1 VNDTA
6 VDSVSNQKIKTKIK
20 KKSSV
25 AETRKGII
33 LDRVSK
39 DIKRTKLDQFL
50 NKTIDVKHETF
61 FEETME
67 KMVLKINKIKGLL
80 NHTTTSIINRDFAKT
95 KKFVST
101 YSAKYESISAEY
113 KSYIYEEIECNSNRR
128 NEKYCELLTQVKK
141 NFGLLSDVVSD
152 YNLFTQTD
160 YVEIPSQDIKE
171 KNENLFIAKLR
182 SCSIVEEMI
191 NDNIYKEFGKSNTP
205 FNMGNTTAKKML
217 NKNRSVIIDKGF
229 RNVFIFYPR

>member
-1 VNDTA
+1 
-6 VDSVSNQKIKTKIK
+6 
-20 KKSSV
+20 
-25 AETRKGII
+25 
-33 LDRVSK
+33 LDK
-39 DIKRTKLDQFL
+39 FL
-50 NKTIDVKHETF
+50 NKTIDVKQESF

-67 KMVLKINKIKGLL
+67 KMLMKINKIKGLL
-80 NHTTTSIINRDFAKT
+80 NHNPTIINRDFAKT

-101 YSAKYESISAEY
+101 YSAKYETISTEY
-113 KSYIYEEIECNSNRR
+113 KSYIQEEIECNSYRR

-152 YNLFTQTD
+152 YSLFTQTE
-160 YVEIPSQDIKE
+160 YVETPSQDIKE

-205 FNMGNTTAKKML
+205 FNIGNKTAKKML

-229 RNVFIFYPR
+229 RNVFVFYVR